1 MDYKLV
7 ERMYQEAVESS
18 LSSSSTNQVDDQVK
32 YLTSR
37 LLQEMGLIGSNRSSS
52 STSTSTTT
60 THGDEIHEQ
69 EHEQQEKQKQQQQ
82 QQQQQAAIL
91 ALYELNFGLSHYDD
105 PLISTSPI
113 NRTTTTPISITSTG
127 DDDMSSTT
135 LVPLQGTREKKKIP
149 ATVVAPIAG
158 VAVDDTNAI
167 SCSLLSCYST
177 TSTLTLS
184 SSTWNDDDS
193 MWRPWNVSNHS
204 TR

>member
-37 LLQEMGLIGSNRSSS
+37 LLQEMGLIGGNRSCSS

-60 THGDEIHEQ
+60 THGDEIQ
-69 EHEQQEKQKQQQQ
+69 PQEQQEK

-105 PLISTSPI
+105 SLISTSPI
-113 NRTTTTPISITSTG
+113 NRTTTTTPSIITSTG
-127 DDDMSSTT
+127 DDDDDVSSTT

-167 SCSLLSCYST
+167 SCSLLSWYST